1 MDCYRTQA
9 FFDSIKNE
17 CQRHSRKVVI
27 IPEIFRLV
35 GIFGLN
41 SVRAIWRTSHLFEDR
56 ISGVCTCDFVR
67 KI

>member
-17 CQRHSRKVVI
+17 CQRH
-27 IPEIFRLV
+27 
-35 GIFGLN
+35 FGLN

-56 ISGVCTCDFVR
+56 ISGVLTCDSVR